1 MELHGTRSVCG
12 NSDWYWVVLGQYKSV
27 FGATGVSIRPLCLY
41 TLKRVENLSGFT
53 DALLTDRQ

>member
-53 DALLTDRQ
+53 DAL